1 MQSSDL
7 ITPLAIQT
15 PIAVNGNKNIPNQNA
30 SGTETSSINLGFL
43 PITSLPLDNGGQAPE
58 RTDFN
63 GMFYLATDQR
73 VYLQCGGY
81 VTFDASVSS
90 KIGGYP
96 KDAILTYIDASGNI
110 GFVKSLKENNTQN
123 FVSNPA
129 KIDGV
134 NWEYA
139 SINNPPTDSYMFD
152 SQWIT
157 KKRTLTTATSGTK
170 TLDFLTGSYLPN
182 DNYIYKVLFSCT
194 YGCNSNSIGVAQ
206 IDEYDVIIA
215 RGKRGDS
222 NNNGYF
228 CNTFILPVPA
238 NKQLTFHVTA
248 AHFNEMQLNACAYR
262 RVGTNS

>member
-81 VTFDASVSS
+81 ITFNASVSS
-90 KIGGYP
+90 AIGGYP
-96 KDAILTYIDASGNI
+96 KGAILTYIDASGNI

-129 KIDGV
+129 KIDGT
-134 NWEYA
+134 NWEYVP
-139 SINNPPTDSYMFD
+139 INNPPTNSYMFD
-152 SQWIT
+152 GQWIT
-157 KKRTLTTATSGTK
+157 SRQEMTTATSGTK
-170 TLDFLTGSYLPN
+170 TLNFSSYLPN
-182 DNYIYKVLFSCT
+182 DSYIYDVLFCCT
-194 YGCNSNSIGVAQ
+194 YGCNSNSAGVAQ
-206 IDEYDVIIA
+206 INEYNITIA

-228 CNTFILPVPA
+228 VNTFILPVPA
-238 NKQLTFHVTA
+238 NKTLTFAVTS
-248 AHFNEMQLNACAYR
+248 AHFNEMSLTACAYR